1 MKIQDFL
8 NTSAVE
14 NVKRAIERAKAHS
27 DSAALISLTEER
39 ALERAKLVDEGSIE
53 GRLKG
58 VPFVVKDNFLAFGG
72 PTTAASTR

>member
-39 ALERAKLVDEGSIE
+39 ALERARWPV
-53 GRLKG
+53 
-58 VPFVVKDNFLAFGG
+58 
-72 PTTAASTR
+72 